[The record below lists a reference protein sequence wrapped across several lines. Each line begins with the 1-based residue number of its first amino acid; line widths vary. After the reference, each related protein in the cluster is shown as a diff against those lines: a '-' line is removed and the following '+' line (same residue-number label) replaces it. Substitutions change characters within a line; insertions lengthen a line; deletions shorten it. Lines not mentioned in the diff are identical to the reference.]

1 MSELGALSLYTVAI
15 LGGAIGGGVLPLVG
29 PMRRSDLLLSFS
41 GGVMLGAAFFHMLPE
56 AIELGGAAT
65 LPAVLLGFL
74 TLYLLERFVLIH
86 ICGEPGMNEAL
97 STGKI
102 HQPHDHPGHVHGDE
116 AGCEVHTL
124 GLAAWMGMSVHTIVD
139 GFALGAANHEA
150 GKGLGLLVF
159 LAILAHKI
167 PSSFSL
173 SAILRSEGYGKAKAV
188 VMNAFFALMVPL
200 GALLY
205 VALNA
210 VVRVEQFTAYALAFS
225 GGTFLHLSLSDILPD
240 LHRRGGS
247 KWRLTGALLAGL
259 ALMWS
264 LRLLQHDHA

>member
-1 MSELGALSLYTVAI
+1 MNELESLLLYTVAI
-15 LGGAIGGGVLPLVG
+15 LVGAVAGGVLPLVG

-41 GGVMLGAAFFHMLPE
+41 GGVMLGASFFHMLPE
-56 AIELGGAAT
+56 AVEQGGVQV

-86 ICGEPGMNEAL
+86 ICGEPGMNAAL
-97 STGKI
+97 ATATV
-102 HQPHDHPGHVHGDE
+102 HVPHAHPGHVHGDE

-124 GLAAWMGMSVHTIVD
+124 GLAAWIGMSIHTVVD

-150 GKGLGLLVF
+150 GLGLLVF

-173 SAILRSEGYGKAKAV
+173 SAILRAEGYERNRAV
-188 VMNAFFALMVPL
+188 GMNALFALMVPI
-200 GALLY
+200 GAGLY
-205 VALNA
+205 VALRQVA
-210 VVRVEQFTAYALAFS
+210 PIASFTAWALAFS

-247 KWRLTGALLAGL
+247 KWRLTGALLVGL

-264 LRLLQHDHA
+264 LRLLRHEA

>member
-1 MSELGALSLYTVAI
+1 MSELGKLALYTVAI
-15 LGGAIGGGVLPLVG
+15 LAGAIGGGVLPLVG

-41 GGVMLGAAFFHMLPE
+41 GGVMLGASFFHMLPE
-56 AIELGGAAT
+56 AVEMGGVAT

-74 TLYLLERFVLIH
+74 ALYLLERFVLIH
-86 ICGEPGMNEAL
+86 ICAEPGMNEAL
-97 STGKI
+97 STGRI

-124 GLAAWMGMSVHTIVD
+124 GLAAWMGMSVHTVVD

-150 GKGLGLLVF
+150 GLGLLVF
-159 LAILAHKI
+159 IAILAHKI

-173 SAILRSEGYGKAKAV
+173 SAILRSEGYGKVKAV
-188 VMNAFFALMVPL
+188 LMNAFFALMVPL
-200 GALLY
+200 GALMY

-210 VVRVEQFTAYALAFS
+210 VVPVKDFTAFALAFS

>member
-1 MSELGALSLYTVAI
+1 MSEIQKLLVYSLAI
-15 LGGAIGGGVLPLVG
+15 LGGAVAGGVLPLVG
-29 PMRRSDLLLSFS
+29 PKRRSDLLLSFS

-56 AIELGGAAT
+56 AVEQGGAAA
-65 LPAVLLGFL
+65 LPWAIAGFL
-74 TLYLLERFVLIH
+74 TLYLLERLVLVH
-86 ICGEPGMNEAL
+86 ICAEPGMNQAL
-97 STGKI
+97 ATATV
-102 HQPHDHPGHVHGDE
+102 HHPHDHPGHVHGDE

-124 GLAAWMGMSVHTIVD
+124 GLAAWIGMSIHTIVD
-139 GFALGAANHEA
+139 GFALGAANHQA
-150 GKGLGLLVF
+150 GLGLLVF
-159 LAILAHKI
+159 IAILAHKV

-188 VMNAFFALMVPL
+188 VMNAFFALMVPA

-205 VALNA
+205 VGLRQVVA
-210 VVRVEQFTAYALAFS
+210 VDAFTAYALAFS

-240 LHRRGGS
+240 LHRRAGS

-264 LRLLQHDHA
+264 LRLIQH

>member
-1 MSELGALSLYTVAI
+1 MTELGALSLYTVAI
-15 LGGAIGGGVLPLVG
+15 LAGAVGGGVVPLVG

-41 GGVMLGAAFFHMLPE
+41 GGVMLGASFFHMLPE

-74 TLYLLERFVLIH
+74 TLYILERFVLIH
-86 ICGEPGMNEAL
+86 ICGEPGMNQAL
-97 STGKI
+97 STARIGE
-102 HQPHDHPGHVHGDE
+102 PHDHPGHVHGDE

-124 GLAAWMGMSVHTIVD
+124 GLAAWMGMSVHTLVD
-139 GFALGAANHEA
+139 GFALGAANHEE
-150 GKGLGLLVF
+150 GLGLLVF
-159 LAILAHKI
+159 IAILAHKV

-173 SAILRSEGYGKAKAV
+173 SAILRAEGYGKGKAV
-188 VMNAFFALMVPL
+188 AMNAFFALMVPA

-205 VALNA
+205 VALRQVVA
-210 VVRVEQFTAYALAFS
+210 VDSFTAYALAFS

-240 LHRRGGS
+240 LHRRAGS

-259 ALMWS
+259 ALMWA
-264 LRLLQHDHA
+264 LRLIQHEP